1 MSAPRSLLRAA
12 MMVLPSLAAIP
23 ALAGDAAR
31 GEEVYERLCSGCH
44 AMDANRYGPAHR
56 GVFGRKA
63 GTAADYVYSG
73 ALASST
79 IVWSD
84 DTLERWLGNPE
95 KLIPGQKMSFSVANP
110 VERADVIAYLKSQ
123 SRK

>member
-1 MSAPRSLLRAA
+1 MV
-12 MMVLPSLAAIP
+12 VLPFLAAIP

-31 GEEVYERLCSGCH
+31 GEQVYERLCSGCH
-44 AMDANRYGPAHR
+44 ALDANRYGPAHR

-63 GTAADYVYSG
+63 GTAPDYVYSG

-84 DTLERWLGNPE
+84 DTLERWLSNPE